1 MAALTSKS
9 RHVLM
14 TLVSLLLGVIAM
26 FWSKP
31 SFSQTVVSQQQAA
44 SVLVIEKLAAQD
56 GVVSGEIHNES
67 NNTVRDLQLFIRYN
81 WLWQDEFHP
90 GKDSPSVAFYPTL
103 SGELAPGKSLSFN
116 FTPEPPLEKRSD
128 GQFETPSV
136 SIAGF
141 ASIIQSN

>member
-1 MAALTSKS
+1 MSVCGYEFGESVWRFKT
-9 RHVLM
+9 
-14 TLVSLLLGVIAM
+14 TGG
-26 FWSKP
+26 
-31 SFSQTVVSQQQAA
+31 
-44 SVLVIEKLAAQD
+44 VLVIEKL
-56 GVVSGEIHNES
+56 GRCVVTGEIHNES

-90 GKDSPSVAFYPTL
+90 GKDNPSVAFYPTI

-141 ASIIQSN
+141 TSIIQSN